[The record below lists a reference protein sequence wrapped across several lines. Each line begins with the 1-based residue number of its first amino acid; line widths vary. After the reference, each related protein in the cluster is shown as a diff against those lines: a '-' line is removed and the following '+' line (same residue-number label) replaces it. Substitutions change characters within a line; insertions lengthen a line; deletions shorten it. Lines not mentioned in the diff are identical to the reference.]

1 MAKFESPGCTTIFRR
16 LLIRILYRIRTHL
29 ERYIEP
35 EEEGFLK
42 KGQGIKG
49 VHRKFGFSKRHPIPV
64 NWPEGEYEY
73 LSRLRCP
80 CGEPF
85 FFQRVGSCGFAPD
98 GHVVD
103 RFELMCRKKEHRY
116 FLYLDMYHSGMPSTS
131 PKGLSLSTPAGVG
144 TTVGVENFEKMTF
157 EEMEERVMGCKE

>member
-1 MAKFESPGCTTIFRR
+1 MFGETFRR
-16 LLIRILYRIRTHL
+16 MLKKLLKQKSEFTGRDMKGGKENLIR
-29 ERYIEP
+29 EV
-35 EEEGFLK
+35 GGA
-42 KGQGIKG
+42 KGE
-49 VHRKFGFSKRHPIPV
+49 FGFAKSNPIPV
-64 NWPEGEYEY
+64 RFPWGEKEY

-85 FFQRVGSCGFAPD
+85 YFQRIGSCGISPD
-98 GHVVD
+98 NHMVD
-103 RFELMCRKKEHRY
+103 CFDLMCRKKEHRY

-157 EEMEERVMGCKE
+157 EEMEERVIGCKE